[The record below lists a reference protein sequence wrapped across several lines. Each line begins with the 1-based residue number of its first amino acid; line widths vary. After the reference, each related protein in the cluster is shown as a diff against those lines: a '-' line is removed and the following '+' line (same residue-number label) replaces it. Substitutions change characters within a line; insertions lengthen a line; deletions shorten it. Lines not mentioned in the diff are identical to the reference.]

1 MNHKMEI
8 KLRTDT
14 ITERDSSSFELG
26 PRSSEV
32 LLRETQSRKMIKTFK
47 TFIDSM
53 AGKTF
58 TKTVVQNSSESNYLN
73 GFFSS
78 VFLDLLPSYILQ

>member
-1 MNHKMEI
+1 MEI

-14 ITERDSSSFELG
+14 ITERDSSSFRLG

-32 LLRETQSRKMIKTFK
+32 LLRETQSTEMIKTLK

-53 AGKTF
+53 VGKTF
-58 TKTVVQNSSESNYLN
+58 TKTACAEQ
-73 GFFSS
+73 F
-78 VFLDLLPSYILQ
+78 

>member
-1 MNHKMEI
+1 MEI

-14 ITERDSSSFELG
+14 ITERDSNSFGLG

-32 LLRETQSRKMIKTFK
+32 LLQETQSTEMVKTLK

-53 AGKTF
+53 TGKTF

-73 GFFSS
+73 VFFSY